1 MIQIE
6 LCMNLI
12 FGHLRRGF
20 GVTVHIATD
29 GALVVYMGNGIR
41 VPVGQ
46 HLVDRLTRFD
56 VAVQAIGDSFVKK
69 VGRLAVKGFTI

>member
-6 LCMNLI
+6 LCMNLV
-12 FGHLRRGF
+12 FGHLRRGL
-20 GVTVHIATD
+20 GMTVQIAAD
-29 GALVVYMGNGIR
+29 VALVVYMGNGIR